1 METKKPTLVTSALIY
16 ANGPVHLGHLVEYIQ
31 TDIFVRA
38 LRLMGE
44 DVVYCCADDTHGT
57 PIELSAAKMGVA
69 PEALIEKVWHEHT
82 RDFADFQ
89 IRFDNFY
96 STNSPENKELADLI
110 FSRLRDRGDIETRDV
125 ELTYC
130 SHCNRF
136 LPDRFV
142 KGKCPRCGAEEQYGD
157 NCEKCNATYE
167 PTELIDPFCVVCG
180 HAPGQ
185 KTSRHYFFKI
195 SRYAERLRNWL
206 TGNEK
211 LQPEIRNYVLRW
223 LDDGLKDWDISRDAP
238 YFGFPILGE
247 TDKYY
252 YVWLDAPIGY
262 IASCK
267 NLCARNGRDW
277 KEYWEGKDA
286 RILHFIGKDIIYFH
300 FLFWPAMLM
309 GSGFTLP
316 ESLHVHGFLTING
329 EKMSK
334 SRGTFLTARDYL
346 EQLDPA
352 YLRYYYAAS
361 LSPKLADLDLDLDDF
376 RKRVNAELIGNF
388 ANFANRTLA
397 FLNKNF
403 GGRTSADAPGEPEL
417 QQDILARVERVKE
430 CYRRADLRQAVREI
444 LEIGDLGNRY
454 FQDKAPWALLKTD
467 AREAHRVVSFTVN
480 LVRILGILF
489 KPVVPVLANDLERQ
503 LGLGH
508 QAFADISFG
517 LTDHPIGTP
526 APLIPKIENVDLIKS
541 DPFSMVDLR
550 VGKVLE
556 VASHPKADKLVVMQ
570 VDLGTE
576 RRQICAGIRTWYT
589 DEELQGKH
597 LVIVS
602 NLKSAKLRGIESQG
616 MLLAASNEAAL
627 GVLTSPNTPP
637 GTQVRPQGVPFSGPP
652 QIDISD
658 FQNVSLRAEG
668 GRPLYGSLPL
678 MAGDEAVTV
687 DRNVDGGIK

>member
-309 GSGFTLP
+309 GAGFNLP
-316 ESLHVHGFLTING
+316 ENIIVHGFLTVNG

-334 SRGTFLTARDYL
+334 SRGTFVTAREYL
-346 EQLDPA
+346 AGLDPA
-352 YLRYYYAAS
+352 YLRYYYAAN
-361 LSPKLADLDLDLDDF
+361 LSPKLADVDLNLEDF
-376 RKRVNAELIGNF
+376 KHKVNAELIGNF
-388 ANFANRTLA
+388 GNFANRSLTFLA
-397 FLNKNF
+397 KNF
-403 GGRTSADAPGEPEL
+403 GGRTCDFSEPEL
-417 QQDILARVERVKE
+417 EKTVLEKCGRIKE
-430 CYRRADLRQAVREI
+430 AYLRADFRAAVREI
-444 LEIGDLGNRY
+444 LEIGDIGNRF
-454 FQDKAPWALLKTD
+454 FQERAPWALLKTD
-467 AREAHRVVSFTVN
+467 PAATHRVVSATVN

-489 KPVVPVLANDLERQ
+489 KPVVPVVANSLERQ
-503 LGLGH
+503 LNLPH
-508 QAFADISFG
+508 QDFSHLAFD
-517 LTDHPIGTP
+517 LKDHVIGEP
-526 APLIPKIENVDLIKS
+526 AILLPKVDRIDLIQA
-541 DPFSMVDLR
+541 DPFAAIDLR
-550 VGKVLE
+550 VGQIVE
-556 VASHPKADKLVVMQ
+556 VGSHPKADKLVVMK

-576 RRQICAGIRTWYT
+576 QRQLCAGIRAQYT
-589 DEELQGKH
+589 DAELTGKR
-597 LVIVS
+597 IVVVA
-602 NLKSAKLRGIESQG
+602 NLKPAKLRGMESQG
-616 MLLAASNEAAL
+616 MLLAASSETAL
-627 GVLTSPNTPP
+627 GVLTTDAAP
-637 GTQVRPQGVPFSGPP
+637 GTPVRPADIPYDGTP
-652 QIDISD
+652 QIEITD
-658 FQNVSLRAEG
+658 FQKVTLKASG
-668 GRPLYGSLPL
+668 GKAFYNGKPLQA
-678 MAGDEAVTV
+678 AGADVAV
-687 DRNVDGGIK
+687 DRGVEGGIK